1 MFFKRLVDAM
11 DKVSKMKVTPLH
23 YIRFPFFLLVSP
35 VKEHKNLI
43 KQCPQHMVA
52 ISGGQTDLIPNITY
66 LLEDTIGN

>member
-23 YIRFPFFLLVSP
+23 YIRFPSSSLYPLS
-35 VKEHKNLI
+35 KEHKNLI

>member
-1 MFFKRLVDAM
+1 MFFKRLVDPT

-23 YIRFPFFLLVSP
+23 YIRFPFFLLVVP
-35 VKEHKNLI
+35 GKVYQNILM
-43 KQCPQHMVA
+43 QCPQHMVT